1 MRRVL
6 GSLREVP
13 GRVPLRVRL
22 VAALVLLGALAL
34 AATGVAASTAL
45 RSSLV
50 ARVDSQLGSFAD
62 RSLRDG
68 VDPHANRGDP
78 QLPSAFFVAVVYP
91 DGRVAGTVFQPLRR
105 NEARPDLPRLRAS
118 DVAERANRPFT
129 VGADLRGGHEWRVL
143 ARPLP
148 DGSGTVVVALSLDD
162 VDNTVGQLLLI
173 TAVVSSAVLLLLAVG
188 GYLVVRSSLR
198 PLVEVEH
205 TAEAIAAG
213 DLSRR
218 VPDRDPRTEVG
229 RLGRSLN
236 AMLGQIESAFHA
248 REQSEAGARR
258 SEERMRQ
265 FVADASHE
273 LRTPLASIRGFAEL
287 YRQGAVPQ
295 RSDVDR
301 VMRRIEDQAVRMGML
316 VEDLLLLARV
326 DQQRPLEYAPVDL
339 LAVATD
345 AVHDARAVAPDRSIE
360 LELLASDRPP
370 VVLGDDARI
379 RQVTANLVSNA
390 LTHTP
395 ADAAV
400 RVRIGTLPGPE
411 PRAVF
416 EVADEG
422 PGLTPEEAG
431 RVFER
436 FYRADPSRTR
446 ASGGSGLGLSIVAAL
461 VSAHG
466 GTVDVQTAPGQ
477 GAVFR
482 VLLPLPAD
490 EPPADDPDDPGD
502 AAGDRTAGDA
512 SVAGGRRP

>member
-1 MRRVL
+1 VTRR
-6 GSLREVP
+6 
-13 GRVPLRVRL
+13 
-22 VAALVLLGALAL
+22 
-34 AATGVAASTAL
+34 
-45 RSSLV
+45 
-50 ARVDSQLGSFAD
+50 
-62 RSLRDG
+62 
-68 VDPHANRGDP
+68 
-78 QLPSAFFVAVVYP
+78 
-91 DGRVAGTVFQPLRR
+91 AGQ
-105 NEARPDLPRLRAS
+105 
-118 DVAERANRPFT
+118 PFT
-129 VGADLRGGHEWRVL
+129 VDAAGHGGHQWRVL

-162 VDNTVGQLLLI
+162 VDDTVGQLLLI
-173 TAVVSSAVLLLLAVG
+173 TAVVSTAVLLLLAVG

-213 DLSRR
+213 DLARR

-236 AMLGQIESAFHA
+236 AMLGQIEAAFHA
-248 REQSEAGARR
+248 RAQSESAARR

-287 YRQGAVPQ
+287 YRQGAVPRQ
-295 RSDVDR
+295 SDVDR
-301 VMRRIEDQAVRMGML
+301 VMGRIEDEAVRMGLL

-326 DQQRPLEYAPVDL
+326 DAQRPLEYAPVDL
-339 LAVATD
+339 LAVAAD
-345 AVHDARAVAPDRSIE
+345 AVHDARAVAPERRID
-360 LELLASDRPP
+360 LDLLPSDHPP
-370 VVLGDDARI
+370 VVLGDDARL
-379 RQVTANLVSNA
+379 RQVAANLVSNA

-400 RVRIGTLPGPE
+400 RVRVGTVGGS
-411 PRAVF
+411 AVL

-422 PGLTPEEAG
+422 PGLAPEEAA

-446 ASGGSGLGLSIVAAL
+446 SSGGSGLGLSIVAAL
-461 VSAHG
+461 VAAHG
-466 GTVDVQTAPGQ
+466 GTADVETAPGR

-482 VLLPLPAD
+482 VLLPLR
-490 EPPADDPDDPGD
+490 ADDLPPGD
-502 AAGDRTAGDA
+502 LPPGEPTPGEPTPGDPAPGDSATGDTTTTGRPAGDVWPAGA
-512 SVAGGRRP
+512 RQP